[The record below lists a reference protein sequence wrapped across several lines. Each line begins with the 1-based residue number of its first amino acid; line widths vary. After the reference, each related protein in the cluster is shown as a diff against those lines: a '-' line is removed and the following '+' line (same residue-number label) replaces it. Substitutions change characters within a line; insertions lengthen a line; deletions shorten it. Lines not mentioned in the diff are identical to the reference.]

1 VTAPAVG
8 VVMLTYNRLADV
20 SRSIE
25 RMRALPEAPPIVVV
39 DNGSTDGTAHV
50 LVRRF
55 PGLQVIALPDNRG
68 AAGRNEGLHA
78 LTTRYVA
85 FCDDDTWWAPGAL
98 ARAADLLDAHPQL
111 AVVTARVLVGEH
123 DGEDPACRAMAASP
137 LGVIAGLP
145 GVAVI
150 GFLAGAS
157 MVRRS
162 AFLAA
167 GGFER
172 RLFLGGEEEL
182 LAIDLVSY
190 GWAIAYVGGIVVH
203 HHPSRYRDSARRR
216 RLLARNA
223 LWVSWLRRP
232 LRTALRHT
240 ARTLRAGARDRLV
253 LLGCLDALSGAWWIT
268 RRRRVVAARVEAML
282 RTVRR

>member
-1 VTAPAVG
+1 
-8 VVMLTYNRLADV
+8 MLTYNRLADV

-25 RMRALPEAPPIVVV
+25 RMLALAEAAPIVVV
-39 DNGSTDGTAHV
+39 DNGSSDGTAAG
-50 LVRRF
+50 LRGRF
-55 PGLQVIALPDNRG
+55 PGVQVIALPDNRG
-68 AAGRNEGLHA
+68 AAGRNEGLRA
-78 LTTRYVA
+78 LSTRYVA

-98 ARAADLLDAHPQL
+98 ARAAELLDAHPRL

-123 DGEDPACRAMAASP
+123 DREDPACQNMAASP
-137 LGVIAGLP
+137 LGVIPGLP
-145 GVAVI
+145 GVAVL

-182 LAIDLVSY
+182 LAIDLVSH
-190 GWAIAYVGGIVVH
+190 GWAMAYVGAVVVH
-203 HHPSRYRDSARRR
+203 HHPSAYRDSARRR

-232 LRTALRHT
+232 LPSALRHT
-240 ARTLRAGARDRLV
+240 VRTLRAGAGDRLV
-253 LLGCLDALSGAWWIT
+253 LLGCLDALSGAWWIA
-268 RRRRVVAARVEAML
+268 RRRRVVTAPVEAML
-282 RTVRR
+282 RAVRG